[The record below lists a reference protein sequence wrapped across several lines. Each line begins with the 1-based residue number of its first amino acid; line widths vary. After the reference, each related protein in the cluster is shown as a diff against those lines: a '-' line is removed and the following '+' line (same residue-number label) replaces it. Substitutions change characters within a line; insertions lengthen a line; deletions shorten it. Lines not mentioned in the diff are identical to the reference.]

1 MMRKKLSKGTDR
13 KVFKR
18 TAVRT
23 KKVNVNPGTV
33 ARGGIR
39 L

>member
-1 MMRKKLSKGTDR
+1 MRKRLKRKLDR
-13 KVFKR
+13 HIFKR

-23 KKVNVNPGTV
+23 KKVNIAPVV
-33 ARGGIR
+33 SRGGIR

>member
-1 MMRKKLSKGTDR
+1 MRKKLNKKLD
-13 KVFKR
+13 KHIFKR

-23 KKVNVNPGTV
+23 KKVNIAPYVS
-33 ARGGIR
+33 RGGIR

>member
-1 MMRKKLSKGTDR
+1 MSRSKMSAGLD
-13 KVFKR
+13 KHIFKR

-23 KKVNVNPGTV
+23 KKVNIVPYV
-33 ARGGIR
+33 SRGGIR

>member
-1 MMRKKLSKGTDR
+1 MRKRLSRGLDKHI
-13 KVFKR
+13 FKR

-23 KKVNVNPGTV
+23 KKVNVEPYV
-33 ARGGIR
+33 SRGGIR